1 VKHVLL
7 SEGFEEWPS
16 DDNDNESDRRHTN
29 AQPFAMH
36 DAAAAVAAA
45 TVTTTR
51 EEERNNVHQD
61 QAPSTSGKAAPAS
74 TDEHERH
81 LSNSSSEVAP
91 ETAAS
96 TRKSE
101 SESQPSAA
109 SSSRHE
115 DASISVSP
123 DDGLTETAAATA
135 ASSEWDESSLARW
148 EVDEPPDIPQHGDS
162 EGTFDEER
170 QAQQAHKSSEALD
183 HGDEQ
188 PAYSPVGEDA
198 DGDKHGEED
207 ADGDG
212 RTELDEYLAELLVE
226 NDNENDENAVNDD
239 AGISVDDEDLREAL
253 EYADEDPDPDAD
265 PDDILREALDS

>member
-1 VKHVLL
+1 
-7 SEGFEEWPS
+7 
-16 DDNDNESDRRHTN
+16 
-29 AQPFAMH
+29 MI
-36 DAAAAVAAA
+36 
-45 TVTTTR
+45 
-51 EEERNNVHQD
+51 
-61 QAPSTSGKAAPAS
+61 
-74 TDEHERH
+74 
-81 LSNSSSEVAP
+81 
-91 ETAAS
+91 
-96 TRKSE
+96 KSL
-101 SESQPSAA
+101 
-109 SSSRHE
+109 R
-115 DASISVSP
+115 
-123 DDGLTETAAATA
+123 
-135 ASSEWDESSLARW
+135 
-148 EVDEPPDIPQHGDS
+148 
-162 EGTFDEER
+162 
-170 QAQQAHKSSEALD
+170 ALD